1 MNYIERYFKR
11 KEKALKKN
19 QSLNNLSKSKLLKD
33 DQKKCTNKNS
43 SIEINKEEYIHSK
56 DEKEK
61 NNESKD
67 EFEIFKQQQYEIRV
81 NNLKLKRFS
90 IIYLKEKLENAQL
103 KNEKSDKNKDNIFKR
118 KANIKYKNM
127 NMYNCII
134 SKNSI
139 QKKQYKLININKDRN
154 CFYKCVSYFL
164 YGTIAYHREVR
175 NTISNVCKA
184 NLEELSDFQED
195 V

>member
-61 NNESKD
+61 D
-67 EFEIFKQQQYEIRV
+67 FLLF
-81 NNLKLKRFS
+81 
-90 IIYLKEKLENAQL
+90 
-103 KNEKSDKNKDNIFKR
+103 
-118 KANIKYKNM
+118 
-127 NMYNCII
+127 
-134 SKNSI
+134 I
-139 QKKQYKLININKDRN
+139 QKEN
-154 CFYKCVSYFL
+154 
-164 YGTIAYHREVR
+164 
-175 NTISNVCKA
+175 
-184 NLEELSDFQED
+184 
-195 V
+195 